1 MTRIDFYITGDG
13 GERARELVACR
24 LAAKAFSL
32 DHWVHVHA
40 ASADQAQQLDA
51 LMWTFRDSSFVPHAV
66 AGDALLEDPATGRSV
81 VIGSGHE
88 PAERCN
94 LVINLGDEVP
104 RFFSR
109 VERVAEIIDGDSAR
123 REAGRERFRFY
134 RDRGYQVETHK
145 L

>member
-32 DHWVHVHA
+32 DHVVHVHTA
-40 ASADQAQQLDA
+40 GPDQAQHLDK
-51 LMWTFRDSSFVPHAV
+51 LMWTFRDGSFVPHAV
-66 AGDALLEDPATGRSV
+66 AGDALLDDPSSGHSV
-81 VIGSGHE
+81 IIGSGHE
-88 PAERCN
+88 PVERCN
-94 LVINLGDEVP
+94 LVINLGDDVP

-109 VERVAEIIDGDSAR
+109 VERVAEVIDGNPAR